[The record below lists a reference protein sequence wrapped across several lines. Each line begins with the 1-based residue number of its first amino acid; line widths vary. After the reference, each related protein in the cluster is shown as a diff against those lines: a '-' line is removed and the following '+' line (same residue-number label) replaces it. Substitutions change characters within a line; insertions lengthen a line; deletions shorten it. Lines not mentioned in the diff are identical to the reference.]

1 MLLHGLLALGH
12 VGVVLKARDQYGNHM
27 ACSNPLAAGVMTSV
41 CCCYCCL
48 QAMVVRG
55 FLGPE
60 QHNLYLMRS
69 NETSLL
75 ANVLAVGLLGGLI
88 FLVSYLK

>member
-1 MLLHGLLALGH
+1 MMAAL
-12 VGVVLKARDQYGNHM
+12 Q
-27 ACSNPLAAGVMTSV
+27 AGMSTASHLSLCGDCCLCVN
-41 CCCYCCL
+41 CCCCCH

-60 QHNLYLMRS
+60 QHNLYLMQS

-75 ANVLAVGLLGGLI
+75 GNVLALGLLGGLI